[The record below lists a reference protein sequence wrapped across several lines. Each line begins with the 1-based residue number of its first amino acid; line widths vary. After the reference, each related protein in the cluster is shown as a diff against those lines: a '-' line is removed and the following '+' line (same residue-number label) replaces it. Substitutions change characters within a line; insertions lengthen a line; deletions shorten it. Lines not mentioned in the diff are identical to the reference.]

1 VQKVVGLGSVEAA
14 VVQPI
19 LGPDLHFVE
28 KPTEQDISDA
38 VGAIV
43 RGAFRFDAAQFA
55 AMPNLKVLARTGVGT
70 ELVDLETA
78 AERRVPVVITPG
90 SNTNAVA
97 EGAMAHALHLLKR
110 LGPLT
115 KLVRDGQWKEL
126 TSYPVGD
133 LENQTIGIVGFGR
146 IGRRVAQLA
155 EAFGMR
161 VLAYDPF
168 AQIPSEKAVAYLEEL
183 VSRADVVT
191 LHVPLTDQTRNMV
204 DADLLA
210 RFKPNAVLV
219 NCGRGSLVD
228 LDAAYEALQTGQLGG
243 LGLDV
248 FDPEPPEHHPLFD
261 HENVVLTPHV
271 MGLSIQSTR
280 QTFIDA
286 AQGVRDVIDGRAP
299 KATSTAS

>member
-1 VQKVVGLGSVEAA
+1 MQKVVGLGSVETA

-19 LGPDLHFVE
+19 LGPNLHFVE
-28 KPTEQDISDA
+28 KPTQQDISDA

-43 RGAFRFDAAQFA
+43 RGAFRFDANQFA

-78 AERRVPVVITPG
+78 AERGVPVVITPG

-115 KLVRDGQWKEL
+115 RLVRDGNWNEL

-133 LENQTIGIVGFGR
+133 LEGQTIGIVGFGR

-228 LDAAYEALQTGQLGG
+228 LDAAYAALQTGQLGG

-248 FDPEPPEHHPLFD
+248 FDPEPPEHHPL
-261 HENVVLTPHV
+261 
-271 MGLSIQSTR
+271 
-280 QTFIDA
+280 
-286 AQGVRDVIDGRAP
+286 
-299 KATSTAS
+299 